1 MLRRALADALG
12 SPQTHCMRLGFLAS
26 HGGSNLQ
33 AVLDACASGELS
45 ATPAVLVAN
54 NSGAHCITRARSAG
68 VVVHVLNGVSHPD
81 SEALDAAMLDA
92 LRSGGCEWIVLAG
105 YMKKI
110 GPRVLE
116 AFAGKMINIHPALLP
131 RHGGKGMYGMN
142 VHRAVIEAGDAVS
155 GATVHLVD
163 GEYDEGPVLA
173 QAEVPVMPGDTPE
186 MLAARVLE
194 TEHRLLVATLRE
206 LVEG

>member
-1 MLRRALADALG
+1 
-12 SPQTHCMRLGFLAS
+12 MRLGFLAS
-26 HGGSNLQ
+26 HGGTNLQ
-33 AVLDACASGELS
+33 AVLDACANGELT
-45 ATPAVLVAN
+45 ATPAVLVTN
-54 NSGAHCITRARSAG
+54 NRGAHCITRARSAG
-68 VVVHVLNGVSHPD
+68 VAVHVLNGVTHPEPD
-81 SEALDAAMLDA
+81 ALDAAMLDA
-92 LRSGGCEWIVLAG
+92 LRSSGCEWIVLAG

-142 VHRAVIEAGDAVS
+142 VHRAVIEAGDVVS

-173 QAEVPVMPGDTPE
+173 QAEVSVLPGDTPE
-186 MLAARVLE
+186 TLAARVLK
-194 TEHRLLVATLRE
+194 TEHQLLVATLRG
-206 LVEG
+206 LAAGQGMA

>member
-1 MLRRALADALG
+1 
-12 SPQTHCMRLGFLAS
+12 MRLGFLAS
-26 HGGSNLQ
+26 HGGTNLQ

-45 ATPAVLVAN
+45 ATPAVLVTN
-54 NSGAHCITRARSAG
+54 NRGAHCICRAESAG
-68 VVVHVLNGVSHPD
+68 VAVHVLNGVTHPD
-81 SEALDAAMLDA
+81 PAELDEAMLDA
-92 LRSGGCEWIVLAG
+92 LRASDCEWIVLAG

-142 VHRAVIEAGDAVS
+142 VHRAVIEAGDTVS

-163 GEYDEGPVLA
+163 GEYDEGPILA
-173 QAEVPVMPGDTPE
+173 QAEVPVLPGDTPE
-186 MLAARVLE
+186 TLAARVLE
-194 TEHRLLVATLRE
+194 TEHRLLVATLRD
-206 LVEG
+206 LAEG

>member
-1 MLRRALADALG
+1 
-12 SPQTHCMRLGFLAS
+12 MRLGFLAS
-26 HGGSNLQ
+26 HGGTNLQ

-45 ATPAVLVAN
+45 ATPAVLVTN
-54 NSGAHCITRARSAG
+54 NRGAHCISRAQSAG
-68 VVVHVLNGVSHPD
+68 VVVHVLNSVTHPD
-81 SEALDAAMLDA
+81 PRALDEAMLEA
-92 LRSGGCEWIVLAG
+92 LRSSGCEWIVLAG

-131 RHGGKGMYGMN
+131 RHGGKGMFGMN

-163 GEYDEGPVLA
+163 EEYDEGPILA
-173 QAEVPVMPGDTPE
+173 QAEVPVLTGDTPE
-186 MLAARVLE
+186 SLAARVLE
-194 TEHRLLVATLRE
+194 TEHRLLVATLRD
-206 LVEG
+206 LAAAQ

>member
-1 MLRRALADALG
+1 
-12 SPQTHCMRLGFLAS
+12 MRLGFLAS
-26 HGGSNLQ
+26 HGGTNLQ

-45 ATPAVLVAN
+45 ATPAVLVTN
-54 NSGAHCITRARSAG
+54 NRGAHCISRAQSAG
-68 VVVHVLNGVSHPD
+68 VVVHVLNGVTHPD
-81 SEALDAAMLDA
+81 PRALDEAMLEA
-92 LRSGGCEWIVLAG
+92 LRSSGCEWIVLAG

-131 RHGGKGMYGMN
+131 RHGGKGMFGMN

-163 GEYDEGPVLA
+163 EEYDEGPILA
-173 QAEVPVMPGDTPE
+173 QAEVPVLTGDTPE
-186 MLAARVLE
+186 SLAARVLE
-194 TEHRLLVATLRE
+194 TEHRLLVATLRD
-206 LVEG
+206 LAAAQ